1 MLKHCFA
8 LVVGAVSA
16 LALTALPVPAA
27 AVQVDLPIVADTL
40 LAGHS
45 SEKDLNCGGR
55 ERLRVKGWQGVV
67 VFRFDMSLVEG
78 HKGLGGVLSVY
89 TVGINGDEV
98 GKTHSHG
105 ISTISHDWI
114 EGVGDYEFD
123 EASATFVWPGE
134 EIAETWGD
142 DNEEL
147 SDRYGETDAL
157 DVTGGF
163 GGSIAND
170 EGMWEF
176 VEGEWTDIELD
187 ADLVDALMNGGHYGI
202 AVMRDSVGVNL
213 DLASREFAAGENEA
227 RLVVDSSGLAVDA
240 SDRAASL
247 WGAIKAAY

>member
-1 MLKHCFA
+1 MK
-8 LVVGAVSA
+8 
-16 LALTALPVPAA
+16 
-27 AVQVDLPIVADTL
+27 VDLPLIADTL

-45 SEKDLNCGGR
+45 AEKDLNCGAR

-78 HKGLGGVLSVY
+78 HRGLGGTLSVY

-98 GKTHSHG
+98 GKTISEG

-114 EGVGDYEFD
+114 EGVGDYDFD
-123 EASATFVWPGE
+123 EASATYVWPGE

-147 SDRYGETDAL
+147 SDRYGDTDVL

-163 GGSIAND
+163 GDSLAND
-170 EGMWEF
+170 EGIWDF
-176 VEGEWTDIELD
+176 ADGEWTDIELD
-187 ADLVDALMNGGHYGI
+187 TDLVDGLMNGGHYGI
-202 AVMRDSVGVNL
+202 AVMRNSIGVNL
-213 DLASREFAAGENEA
+213 DLASREFAGGDNQA

-240 SDRAASL
+240 RDRATSL
-247 WGAIKAAY
+247 WGSIKAAY